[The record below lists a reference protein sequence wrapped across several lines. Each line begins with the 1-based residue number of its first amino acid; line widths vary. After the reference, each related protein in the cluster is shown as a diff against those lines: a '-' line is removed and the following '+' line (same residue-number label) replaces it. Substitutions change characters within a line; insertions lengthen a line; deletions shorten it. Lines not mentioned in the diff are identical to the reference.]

1 MKTSYTRRTRN
12 ARSRSTAHTDGG
24 SFFKKESESAFFD
37 TPAPTPFFNAAAPSI
52 QRKCDKCDE
61 EESKNKR
68 KEDEKKLQRKEVSVP
83 SSVASAASV
92 AGALTSSSQTLP
104 ASLAYH
110 FGSRMGHDF
119 SDTRIHVGSKA
130 ATSAKAIHARAYTLG
145 NHVVFADYQYN
156 PDTYEGRKL
165 IAHEL
170 AHVVQQRQG
179 TALYRMGDQT
189 NEQPTEEGAQ
199 EEQPIATS
207 GSGEL
212 RFENKRDFANCN
224 GVNVQGH
231 TDANY
236 SHTYS
241 YSGTAT
247 RSTGCQGCP
256 SSQCIN
262 DVGTIVSSFSAS
274 PSVTLPSVPAGLSEC
289 EANAVQAFINGTLS
303 AHEQQHVAAF
313 NTYAGTVNT
322 PYTYTGC
329 LAAEDAFIRARHN
342 AVESARRAASDAAS
356 AALDANGANNFSITC
371 NCPEPDAGK

>member
-1 MKTSYTRRTRN
+1 MKTTFARRTRN
-12 ARSRSTAHTDGG
+12 SRSRSTSHNEGG
-24 SFFKKESESAFFD
+24 SFFKKESEASFFD
-37 TPAPTPFFNAAAPSI
+37 TPAPTPFFNAAAPAV
-52 QRKCDKCDE
+52 QRKCEKCE
-61 EESKNKR
+61 EEEGMNKR
-68 KEDEKKLQRKEVSVP
+68 KEDEKKVHRKEVSVP
-83 SSVASAASV
+83 SSVTAATSV
-92 AGALTSSSQTLP
+92 AAALTGTSQTLP
-104 ASLAYH
+104 ANLAYH

-119 SDTRIHVGSKA
+119 SDTKIHLGSKA
-130 ATSAKAIHARAYTLG
+130 AASAKAIHARAYTLG

-156 PDTYEGRKL
+156 PDTYEGKKL

-207 GSGEL
+207 GSGEI
-212 RFENKRDFANCN
+212 RYENKRDFANCA

-236 SHTYS
+236 SHS
-241 YSGTAT
+241 YTFSGTAT
-247 RSTGCQGCP
+247 RTTGCVGCP
-256 SSQCIN
+256 ASQCIN
-262 DVGTIVSSFSAS
+262 DTGTIVSTFSAS
-274 PSVTLPSVPAGLSEC
+274 PSVTLPSVPAGLSDC
-289 EANAVQAFINGTLS
+289 EANAVQAFINGTLA

-329 LAAEDAFIRARHN
+329 QAAEDAFIRARHN

-356 AALDANGANNFSITC
+356 AALDANGANNFTITC
-371 NCPEPDAGK
+371 DCPETDAGK